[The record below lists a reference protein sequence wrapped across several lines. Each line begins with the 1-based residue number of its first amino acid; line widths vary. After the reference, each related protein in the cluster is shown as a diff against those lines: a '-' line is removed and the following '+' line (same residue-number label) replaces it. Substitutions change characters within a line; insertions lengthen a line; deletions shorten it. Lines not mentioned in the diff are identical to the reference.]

1 MILELQFIRHT
12 VKKNLFLRKGLSELW
27 EIKLRPYDCN
37 IKNVYFDKQLRQL
50 LKYSNTYHRT
60 IKMKPNDINSGSC
73 NDFDLEHNGKFKVG
87 DYVRIS

>member
-1 MILELQFIRHT
+1 M
-12 VKKNLFLRKGLSELW
+12 
-27 EIKLRPYDCN
+27 
-37 IKNVYFDKQLRQL
+37 YFDKQLRQL